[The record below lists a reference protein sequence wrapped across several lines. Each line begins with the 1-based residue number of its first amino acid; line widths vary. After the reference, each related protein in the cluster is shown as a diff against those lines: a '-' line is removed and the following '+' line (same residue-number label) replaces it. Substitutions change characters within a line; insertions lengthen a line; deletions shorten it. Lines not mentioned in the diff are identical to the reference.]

1 MSDGYGKGLLHSAVY
16 APQRWAGQPEILR
29 RDLELM
35 HKAGLNTVT
44 LAAGAWPW
52 LEPREGEYAFDWLDN
67 ALTTLEEN
75 KIKVILCAQGQVC
88 PAWLARHYPGAVR
101 TDEDGT
107 RPAPRETGGLCP
119 SHTARRKKVREMDEQ
134 LARRYGT
141 HPAVLAWLVTGMDQP
156 CYCPSCQKAYRAWLR
171 KKYETLGA
179 LNEAGGTAYSD
190 WEEVNAARPDG
201 RNLCAAMDWD
211 DFCSYQRAELL
222 HMEVEAIRKG
232 CPDARILTDLLPQQG
247 GEEVDL
253 TLAVV
258 RPDWRTGSDLS
269 SEWTRAVRTAFA
281 YDRARCAGRPFMVRQ
296 LPGTRCLRPGQL
308 MLSQLQAVACGADG
322 VEHAA
327 WRQLPAVLENGAVV
341 SRNGSAETRLF
352 RETAEAGQV
361 LLKLPFVGGMGTRAS
376 VAFLYDGRTPAGLAA
391 LAAAHH
397 CGDPQSV
404 ILDHYAALLEN
415 YVDVDVLDPA
425 ADWSGYKVVTAPLL
439 AVFRPDMPKRME
451 EYIQRGGHFLL
462 TFGSGLTD
470 ENGAAVPGWPPI
482 GLNNVF
488 GVGSEDC
495 DPLPAGQTN
504 SFTYDDQTYPAV
516 FCCDIL
522 RRTGARMLAAY
533 EKDFYRGQPAV
544 TKRPLGF
551 GCAWYLGCH
560 SDAKFLRKLYADILK
575 EAGVPRLADIPYT
588 QDLMIRRR
596 TDGKRTCTFFMNF
609 SSRVQV
615 TAGHRLD
622 AYGCAMDTAWAQE

>member
-1 MSDGYGKGLLHSAVY
+1 MWDKNGKGLLHSAAY

-35 HKAGLNTVT
+35 RKAGLNTVT

-52 LEPREGEYAFDWLDN
+52 LEPREGEYTFEWLDN
-67 ALTTLEEN
+67 ALTALQGAG
-75 KIKVILCAQGQVC
+75 IRVILCAQGQVC
-88 PAWLARHYPGAVR
+88 PPWLGRHYPGALR
-101 TDEDGT
+101 TDADGT
-107 RPAPRETGGLCP
+107 RPAPQEMGGLCP

-141 HPAVLAWLVTGMDQP
+141 HPAVLAWLVTGMDRP
-156 CYCPSCQKAYRAWLR
+156 CYCPSCQKAYRAWMR
-171 KKYETLGA
+171 KKYGTLGA

-190 WEEVNAARPDG
+190 WEELGAPRLDG
-201 RNLCAAMDWD
+201 RNLCVALDWEG
-211 DFCSYQRAELL
+211 FCAQQRAELL
-222 HMEVEAIRKG
+222 HMEAEAIRKG
-232 CPDARILTDLLPQQG
+232 CPDACVITDVLPEAG
-247 GEEVDL
+247 GEEAAG
-253 TLAVV
+253 TLAVT
-258 RPDWRTGSDLS
+258 RPDWRTGSDPS
-269 SEWTRAVRTAFA
+269 SEWNRAVRTAFT
-281 YDRARCAGRPFMVRQ
+281 YDRARCAGRPFLARQ
-296 LPGTRCLRPGQL
+296 LPGTRSLRPGL
-308 MLSQLQAVACGADG
+308 PLLSMLQAVACGADG

-327 WRQLPAVLENGAVV
+327 WRQLPGRLDGGGVI
-341 SRNGSAETRLF
+341 SRNGSAETRIF

-361 LLKLPFVGGMGTRAS
+361 LQKLPFVAGMTTKAQ
-376 VAFLYDGRTPAGLAA
+376 AALLYDGRTSAGLAA
-391 LAAAHH
+391 LAASRS
-397 CGDPQSV
+397 CGDPQNV

-415 YVDVDVLDPA
+415 YIDVDVLDPA

-439 AVFRPDMPKRME
+439 AVFAPGMPRRIE
-451 EYIQRGGHFLL
+451 EYIQKGGHFLL

-470 ENGAAVPGWPPI
+470 ENGAALPGWPPVA
-482 GLNNVF
+482 LNNVF
-488 GVGSEDC
+488 GVGSEEC
-495 DPLPAGQTN
+495 DPLRPGEAN
-504 SFTYDDQTYPAV
+504 SFTYDERTYPAV

-533 EKDFYRGQPAV
+533 EKDFYHGQPAV

-560 SDAKFLRKLYADILK
+560 SDAKFLRRLYADILK
-575 EAGVPRLADIPYT
+575 EAGVPRLAEIPYT

-596 TDGKRTCTFFMNF
+596 TDGKRNCTFFMNF

-622 AYGCAMDTAWAQE
+622 AYGCAMDTAWAEE

>member
-1 MSDGYGKGLLHSAVY
+1 MPDGYWKGLLHSAVY
-16 APQRWAGQPEILR
+16 SPQRWAGQPEILR

-44 LAAGAWPW
+44 LASGAWPW
-52 LEPREGEYAFDWLDN
+52 LEPREGEYAFDWLDE
-67 ALTTLEEN
+67 ALAALEKA
-75 KIKVILCAQGQVC
+75 KIRVILSAQGQVC
-88 PAWLARHYPGAVR
+88 PAWLARHYPGALH
-101 TDEDGT
+101 TEADGT
-107 RPAPRETGGLCP
+107 RPAPRITGGLCP

-134 LARRYGT
+134 LARRYGN
-141 HPAVLAWLVTGMDQP
+141 HPAVLGWLVTGMDRP
-156 CYCPSCQKAYRAWLR
+156 CYCSSCQKAYRAWLR

-179 LNEAGGTAYSD
+179 FNEAGGTAYSD
-190 WEEVNAARPDG
+190 WEEVSAPAPDHTD
-201 RNLCAAMDWD
+201 LCAAMDWD
-211 DFCSYQRAELL
+211 GFCARQRAELL
-222 HMEVEAIRKG
+222 HMEAQAIRKG
-232 CPDARILTDLLPQQG
+232 SPDARIFTDMLPEQG
-247 GEEVDL
+247 GEGADL

-258 RPDWRTGSDLS
+258 RPDWRTGTDPS
-269 SEWTRAVRTAFA
+269 SEWNRAVRTAFA
-281 YDRARCAGRPFMVRQ
+281 YDRARCARRPFVARQ
-296 LPGTRCLRPGQL
+296 LPGIKCLRPGQQL
-308 MLSQLQAVACGADG
+308 LGMLLAVACGADG
-322 VEHAA
+322 VEHAV
-327 WRQLPAVLENGAVV
+327 WRQLPAGLDNSAIL

-361 LLKLPFVGGMGTRAS
+361 LQKLNFVGGMTAKAP

-391 LAAAHH
+391 LAAAHR
-397 CGDPQSV
+397 CGDPQNV

-470 ENGAAVPGWPPI
+470 ENGTAVPGWPPI

-495 DPLPAGQTN
+495 DPLLHGETN
-504 SFTYDDQTYPAV
+504 SFTYDDRTYPAV

-522 RRTGARMLAAY
+522 RRTGARMLASY
-533 EKDFYRGQPAV
+533 EKDFYRGQPAL

-560 SDAKFLRKLYADILK
+560 SDAKFLRQLYADILR

-588 QDLMIRRR
+588 QDLMLRRR

>member
-1 MSDGYGKGLLHSAVY
+1 
-16 APQRWAGQPEILR
+16 
-29 RDLELM
+29 
-35 HKAGLNTVT
+35 
-44 LAAGAWPW
+44 
-52 LEPREGEYAFDWLDN
+52 
-67 ALTTLEEN
+67 
-75 KIKVILCAQGQVC
+75 
-88 PAWLARHYPGAVR
+88 
-101 TDEDGT
+101 
-107 RPAPRETGGLCP
+107 
-119 SHTARRKKVREMDEQ
+119 
-134 LARRYGT
+134 
-141 HPAVLAWLVTGMDQP
+141 MDQP
-156 CYCPSCQKAYRAWLR
+156 CYCPSCQKAYRSWLR

-179 LNEAGGTAYSD
+179 FNEAGGTAYSD

-201 RNLCAAMDWD
+201 GNLCAAMDWD
-211 DFCSYQRAELL
+211 DFCAYQLAELL
-222 HMEVEAIRKG
+222 HLEGEAIRKG
-232 CPDARILTDLLPQQG
+232 CPQARIITDLLPAQG
-247 GEEVDL
+247 GEEADL
-253 TLAVV
+253 TLTEI
-258 RPDWRTGSDLS
+258 RPDWRAGEDSS
-269 SEWTRAVRTAFA
+269 SEWKQAVRAAFA
-281 YDRARCAGRPFMVRQ
+281 YDRTRCAGRPFVVRQ
-296 LPGTRCLRPGQL
+296 KSGIKCLRPGLL
-308 MLSQLQAVACGADG
+308 MLSQIQAVACGADG
-322 VEHAA
+322 VEHAV
-327 WRQLPAVLENGAVV
+327 WRQLPGRLDGGAVV

-391 LAAAHH
+391 LAAAHR
-397 CGDPQSV
+397 CGDPQKV

-415 YVDVDVLDPA
+415 YVDVDVLDPS
-425 ADWSGYKVVTAPLL
+425 ADWSGYKVVAAPLL

-488 GVGSEDC
+488 GVGVEDC
-495 DPLPAGQTN
+495 DPLLAGQTN

-575 EAGVPRLADIPYT
+575 EAGIPHLADIPYT

>member
-1 MSDGYGKGLLHSAVY
+1 MSDGYWKGLLHSAVY

-35 HKAGLNTVT
+35 HKAGVNTVT

-67 ALTTLEEN
+67 ALNTLRDN
-75 KIKVILCAQGQVC
+75 GIRVILCAQGQVC
-88 PAWLARHYPGAVR
+88 PSWLARHYPGALHTAV
-101 TDEDGT
+101 DGT
-107 RPAPRETGGLCP
+107 RPAPQETGGLCP
-119 SHTARRKKVREMDEQ
+119 SHTARRKKVREIDEQ

-141 HPAVLAWLVTGMDQP
+141 HPAVLAWLVTGMDKP
-156 CYCPSCQKAYRAWLR
+156 CYCASCQKAYRAWLR
-171 KKYETLGA
+171 KKYTTLGA

-190 WEEVNAARPDG
+190 WEELAAPEPDSP
-201 RNLCAAMDWD
+201 NLCAAMDWES
-211 DFCSYQRAELL
+211 FCAHQRVELL
-222 HMEVEAIRKG
+222 HMEAEAIRKG
-232 CPDARILTDLLPQQG
+232 CPDARIMTDLLPEEG
-247 GEEVDL
+247 GSAADL
-253 TLAVV
+253 TLAVT
-258 RPDWRTGSDLS
+258 RPGWRTGGDAS
-269 SEWTRAVRTAFA
+269 SEWNRAVRTAFA
-281 YDRARCAGRPFMVRQ
+281 YDRARCAGRPFVARQ
-296 LPGTRCLRPGQL
+296 LPGVKCLRPGIL
-308 MLSQLQAVACGADG
+308 TLSLVEAVACGADG

-327 WRQLPAVLENGAVV
+327 WRQLPARLDGRAVV
-341 SRNGSAETRLF
+341 SHNGSAETRFF
-352 RETAEAGQV
+352 RETSEAGQV
-361 LLKLPFVGGMGTRAS
+361 LQQLPFVGGMTTKAP
-376 VAFLYDGRTPAGLAA
+376 VALLYDGRTAAGLAA
-391 LAAAHH
+391 LAAAHR
-397 CGDPQSV
+397 CGDPQDV

-415 YVDVDVLDPA
+415 YIDVDVLDPA

-439 AVFRPDMPKRME
+439 TVFSPEMPKRIE
-451 EYIQRGGHFLL
+451 EYVQKGGHFLL

-470 ENGAAVPGWPPI
+470 ENGTAIPGWPPA
-482 GLNNVF
+482 GLNNIF
-488 GVGSEDC
+488 GVGVEEC
-495 DPLPAGQTN
+495 DPLLPGETN

-522 RRTGARMLAAY
+522 RRTGARMLSSY

-560 SDAKFLRKLYADILK
+560 SDEKFLRKLYFDILR

-588 QDLMIRRR
+588 QDLMLRRR
-596 TDGKRTCTFFMNF
+596 TDGKRNCTFYMNF

-622 AYGCAMDTAWAQE
+622 AYGCAMDNTWAQE